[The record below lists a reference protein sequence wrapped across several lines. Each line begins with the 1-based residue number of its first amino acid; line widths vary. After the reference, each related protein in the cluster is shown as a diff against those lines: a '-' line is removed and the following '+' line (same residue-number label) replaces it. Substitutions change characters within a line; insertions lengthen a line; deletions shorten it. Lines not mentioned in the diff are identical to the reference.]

1 MAIHIPSHPD
11 VFIPGVHFKQQY
23 YRKPSS
29 GMEIAVSILAH
40 TLKGIAAV
48 IFEITFHQSKLPGA
62 ILFSRL
68 FLFALLMLSGI
79 ACHAETPI
87 VDTITSAELTRRL
100 KESNPPIILDV
111 RTREEYSSG
120 HIDTAV
126 NLPHDELEHRF
137 GEIPGSKSD
146 EIIVYCRSGK
156 RARVAESILA
166 EKGYTNVK
174 DLTGHWQSWN
184 GQAK

>member
-11 VFIPGVHFKQQY
+11 VFIPGIHFKQQY
-23 YRKPSS
+23 YRKPSF
-29 GMEIAVSILAH
+29 GMEIAVSILAR

-48 IFEITFHQSKLPGA
+48 IFKITFHQSKLPGA

-68 FLFALLMLSGI
+68 FLFALLILSGI

-87 VDTITSAELTRRL
+87 AGAITPDELSRRL
-100 KESNPPIILDV
+100 DEPNLPIILDV
-111 RTREEYSSG
+111 RTREEYLSG

-126 NLPHDELEHRF
+126 NLPHDELEYRF
-137 GEIPGSKSD
+137 SEIPGSKSD

-156 RARVAESILA
+156 RARIAESILA

-174 DLTGHWQSWN
+174 DLTGHWQGWN